1 MDLKNLRNEVQKQI
15 ENAENLKILSNIY
28 KKYLGKK
35 GEIAKVFSSLG
46 NLPQKERKKVGQEV
60 NLLKNEVR
68 KIIDNKLKEIKKE
81 SRKLK
86 IREKKIDVTIP
97 GQKVK
102 QGHLHPLTLVQREII
117 RIFESM
123 GFEIVEGPELE
134 TEWYNFNAL
143 NIPDGHSA
151 RDIQDTLWLKQE
163 KSKNSRKNL
172 LMRTQT
178 SPVQIRYMEKH
189 NPPFKIIV
197 PGKVF
202 RNERTDASHDCQFY
216 QCEGL
221 MVDKNISVANFKA
234 IIFAFL
240 KEFFE
245 ENIDIRFRP
254 GYFPFT
260 EPSFEIDVRRKK
272 GEWLELMGAG
282 MVHPNVLKTA
292 GLNTSSSNNKWQGFA
307 FGMGIDRLTMV
318 KYNINDTRL
327 FHSGNLKF
335 LNQF

>member
-1 MDLKNLRNEVQKQI
+1 MDLKNLKKEIQKQV
-15 ENAENLKILSNIY
+15 EDTQDLKVLNNIY
-28 KKYLGKK
+28 RKYLGKK

-46 NLPQKERKKVGQEV
+46 SLPQKERKDVGQDV
-60 NLLKNEVR
+60 NSIKNELR
-68 KIIDNKLKEIKKE
+68 KMIDSKLKEIKRE
-81 SRKLK
+81 SRKSN
-86 IREKKIDVTIP
+86 IQEKKIDVTIP
-97 GQKVK
+97 GQKVE

-143 NIPDGHSA
+143 NIPEDHPA

-163 KSKNSRKNL
+163 KSKDSKKNL

-202 RNERTDASHDCQFY
+202 RNERTDASHDSQFY

-221 MVDKNISVANFKA
+221 MIDKNISVANFKA

>member
-1 MDLKNLRNEVQKQI
+1 MDLKNLKKEIQKQVKDTQD
-15 ENAENLKILSNIY
+15 LKVLNNIY
-28 KKYLGKK
+28 RKYLGKK
-35 GEIAKVFSSLG
+35 GEIVKVFSSLG
-46 NLPQKERKKVGQEV
+46 DLPQKERKKVGQEV
-60 NLLKNEVR
+60 NLVKNEVK
-68 KIIDNKLKEIKKE
+68 KIIDSKLKEIKKE
-81 SRKLK
+81 TRKSK
-86 IREKKIDVTIP
+86 IEEKKIDVTIP

-102 QGHLHPLTLVQREII
+102 QGRLHPLTLVQREIM

-143 NIPDGHSA
+143 NIPEDHPA
-151 RDIQDTLWLKQE
+151 RDIQDTLWLKQD
-163 KSKNSRKNL
+163 KNKDTKKNF

-197 PGKVF
+197 PGRVF

-221 MVDKNISVANFKA
+221 MVDKDISVTNFKA

-260 EPSFEIDVRRKK
+260 EPGFEIDIRRKK

-282 MVHPNVLKTA
+282 MVHPNVFKTA
-292 GLNTSSSNNKWQGFA
+292 GLNTNSSDDRWQGFA
-307 FGMGIDRLTMV
+307 FGMGIDRLVMV
-318 KYNINDTRL
+318 KYNINDIRL
-327 FHSGNLKF
+327 FYSGNLKF